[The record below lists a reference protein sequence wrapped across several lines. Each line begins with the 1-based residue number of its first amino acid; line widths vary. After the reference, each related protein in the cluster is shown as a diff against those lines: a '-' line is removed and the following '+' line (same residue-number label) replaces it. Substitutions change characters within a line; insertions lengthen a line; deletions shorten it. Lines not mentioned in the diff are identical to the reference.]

1 MAGISSLGIGSGLDL
16 NGLLDQLRSA
26 ERQRLEP
33 ITIQKKTEETKISA
47 YGRLES
53 ALGRLQ
59 EATAALNDAS
69 LFEGLTNTRE
79 SDAFSVTSSASAS
92 AGRYDVDVQQLA
104 RAGSLATNSVN
115 ARDTALTDAGSQLTL
130 TFSNDA
136 QGNPVTQTID
146 LNENSTLEDIRDQVN
161 AFDFGDGPGVTASI
175 INDGSGYRLA
185 LASNETGEQASI
197 QNISFSNITAGETL
211 ASDDT
216 TRYAGRDALLSV
228 NGINISSATNRI
240 EEAIQGVTLDL
251 TSLTDGPETIV
262 LERDNEAIKTAV
274 EEFVSTY
281 NEFKSTTGRMT
292 AFSGDPDSAGDLLGD
307 RTLRTIDQR
316 LRRDLTS
323 PIEGEAFS
331 QLYQLGITLDNRGR
345 FELDEGVLNEAINNN
360 MEGVA
365 AFFSG
370 ETADTGFAGRLEA
383 SLEAMRASDG
393 VVQNAINSSESRVDS
408 LDERIRRTEESIERT
423 VDRYRRQFGQ
433 LDKMVAEMNQIN
445 AYLFQQLSVMQTA
458 RN

>member
-281 NEFKSTTGRMT
+281 NEFKSTTGRM
-292 AFSGDPDSAGDLLGD
+292 P
-307 RTLRTIDQR
+307 R
-316 LRRDLTS
+316 
-323 PIEGEAFS
+323 
-331 QLYQLGITLDNRGR
+331 
-345 FELDEGVLNEAINNN
+345 
-360 MEGVA
+360 
-365 AFFSG
+365 
-370 ETADTGFAGRLEA
+370 
-383 SLEAMRASDG
+383 
-393 VVQNAINSSESRVDS
+393 
-408 LDERIRRTEESIERT
+408 
-423 VDRYRRQFGQ
+423 
-433 LDKMVAEMNQIN
+433 
-445 AYLFQQLSVMQTA
+445 
-458 RN
+458 

>member
-33 ITIQKKTEETKISA
+33 IVSRKNAEETKISA

-79 SDAFSVTSSASAS
+79 SEAFSLTTSASAT

-104 RAGSLATNSVN
+104 RAGSLATNSVA
-115 ARDTALTDAGSQLTL
+115 ARDQALTEAGSQLTL
-130 TFSNDA
+130 SFSNDA

-146 LNENSTLEDIRDQVN
+146 LSEGSTLEDIRDQVN
-161 AFDFGDGPGVTASI
+161 AFDFGEGPGVTASI

-185 LASNETGEQASI
+185 LASSETGEQASI
-197 QNISFSNITAGETL
+197 QNIAFTNIAAGEAL
-211 ASDDT
+211 MADEA
-216 TRYAGRDALLSV
+216 TRYQGRDALLNV

-251 TSLTDGPETIV
+251 TATTDSPETIV

-274 EEFVSTY
+274 AEFVSTY

-292 AFSGDPDSAGDLLGD
+292 AFSGDPESAGDLLGD
-307 RTLRTIDQR
+307 RTLRAVDQR
-316 LRRDLTS
+316 LRRDLTG
-323 PIEGEAFS
+323 PVETGAFT

-345 FELDEGVLNEAINNN
+345 FELDEDVLNEAINTN

-365 AFFSG
+365 TFFSG
-370 ETADTGFAGRLEA
+370 ETEDAGFAGRLEA
-383 SLEAMRASDG
+383 SLEAMRAPDG
-393 VVQNAINSSESRVDS
+393 MLQNAINSSELRVES
-408 LDERIRRTEESIERT
+408 LDERMRRTEESIERT

-445 AYLFQQLSVMQTA
+445 AYLFQQLSVMQSA
-458 RN
+458 